1 MKKILEVTDAELF
14 NDLDITILEW
24 KTSKRDI
31 KTKKTLNGIMKK
43 MKKNSNNNAKVELSI
58 EHKEIIVEID
68 ERDKIFK
75 WSIIYRRYI
84 FNRLEN
90 INNHKNWTRINKT
103 FWNNKSK
110 TTQINY

>member
-1 MKKILEVTDAELF
+1 
-14 NDLDITILEW
+14 
-24 KTSKRDI
+24 
-31 KTKKTLNGIMKK
+31 MKK

-90 INNHKNWTRINKT
+90 INNHKN
-103 FWNNKSK
+103 
-110 TTQINY
+110 